1 MSSSI
6 DSSLTVIG
14 REITIYGGFLILIV
28 GVLGQLTNIIVFL
41 SLQTF
46 RQNSCAF
53 YLIIMS
59 IVNIGQLLLGLFT
72 RILIAGFGIDWTLT
86 SLVYCKFRIPFL
98 QLCSLMSYTCLCLAT
113 IDQYF
118 ATCTRRRWQQWSSIK
133 TAHRLTII
141 STIIICIILFPY
153 PIYGLSG

>member
-28 GVLGQLTNIIVFL
+28 GVLGEIINIIVLL
-41 SLQTF
+41 SLKTF

-53 YLIIMS
+53 YLTIKS
-59 IVNIGQLLLGLFT
+59 IFNIGQLLLGLSS
-72 RILIAGFGIDWTLT
+72 RILITGFGIDWTLT
-86 SLVYCKFRIPFL
+86 SLAYCKFRIPFL

-118 ATCTRRRWQQWSSIK
+118 ATCTRRRWQQ
-133 TAHRLTII
+133 
-141 STIIICIILFPY
+141 
-153 PIYGLSG
+153 